1 MVSFLLPPFC
11 IIENL
16 TNKLFSSSNFSS
28 FTIINSQA
36 FIILIVFPN
45 NMKIDFSTELISNNY
60 NKMRDRNLSTNRS
73 IFRDISIS
81 LTKSL
86 VVYHERIIFNNLN
99 NKQHSIL
106 I

>member
-1 MVSFLLPPFC
+1 M
-11 IIENL
+11 
-16 TNKLFSSSNFSS
+16 
-28 FTIINSQA
+28 INSQA
-36 FIILIVFPN
+36 FVILIVFSN
-45 NMKIDFSTELISNNY
+45 NMKIDFSTELIFNNY

-73 IFRDISIS
+73 ISRDILIS

-99 NKQHSIL
+99 NKQHPIT